1 MRIKF
6 DLIFIFMAKNGET
19 PLHLAARCG
28 FVDTFDRLIEEGA
41 RPDMLNNAQENALH
55 ISVRE
60 CHFAIVRKVIEYV
73 RSNNPQDGPE
83 MVRQLI
89 NKQNKVESIVKLN
102 CSNKD

>member
-1 MRIKF
+1 
-6 DLIFIFMAKNGET
+6 
-19 PLHLAARCG
+19 
-28 FVDTFDRLIEEGA
+28 
-41 RPDMLNNAQENALH
+41 MLNKGQENALH

-89 NKQNKVESIVKLN
+89 NKQNKVWTFSLSLSLSLFPA
-102 CSNKD
+102 CSSCPWSRPRFY